1 MENEEQPLNIKA
13 EHISSEILEN
23 DQTME
28 NISQVDDFLCISS
41 NDLLIISEV
50 ISGKDHIPAESGPNE
65 TKSQLAEHVLSCS
78 EGSSNLS
85 KEQEQIS
92 TDDKGNLTT
101 AGELQGIEAIGDND
115 IDNSAKY
122 VKNPFAVAKK
132 RKNKKNGSKNQ
143 NCDGQDLDKP
153 SDLVD
158 TRILVKRELLDEFTT
173 SAKNLNSKLDTPLM
187 LRGVT
192 KNSLYL
198 NNQPQSELLVAP
210 DAENNDN
217 RLECL
222 NYEPSIV
229 SPNAASNTSPSIV
242 SPNAT
247 SNASLGYPNIEHEEI
262 ELTIIK
268 SEYIAS
274 EIPFDENAYKEQ
286 MAITDTSKLVGIP
299 EEFSD
304 KHSSEIAIECDGTE
318 TSINCDSNYIE
329 SEPSELDIGIHVE
342 HELPEEF
349 TTSRETFNSQYD
361 PVLMSMATIENCSNF
376 NSQPLA
382 VTMIASNVANKG
394 ENVESLNY
402 QSSIDTPNT
411 STAPETTNF
420 LRIAEVFSGKHA
432 RKIAAKC
439 DETELTSNCDNS
451 NIESQHFEYGVVSHI
466 KCELPVEANNEEHEQ
481 HHIANESIIF
491 GSDIQIQ
498 STPNCVENV
507 SENTDT
513 LTLENQQKAT
523 KTQIPHESKDKKQH
537 SEPLRREY
545 SKRRKQNKKIK
556 GEYFKHVKPDT
567 TVEKRQTRQNRMN
580 FSLNEFP
587 QPLKLETN
595 DGENKKARK
604 ANEDIDV
611 NLPRPIVLKKETM
624 KYDINQ
630 PQTYKTVSL
639 QPIVKIKRL
648 NVNSHRQIKFG
659 NKGRSSRAVEAMK
672 NNSKHK
678 ATSINADFQ
687 RFVIPNPVHDR
698 HCASQT
704 ASSSRRDSGVS
715 STSRNSRMD
724 DNILLEIAAER
735 AFINHHL
742 THFGYSPIQFDLYN
756 DEHNLLNFLQYL
768 FGELVVDDK

>member
-451 NIESQHFEYGVVSHI
+451 NIESQ
-466 KCELPVEANNEEHEQ
+466 
-481 HHIANESIIF
+481 
-491 GSDIQIQ
+491 
-498 STPNCVENV
+498 
-507 SENTDT
+507 
-513 LTLENQQKAT
+513 
-523 KTQIPHESKDKKQH
+523 
-537 SEPLRREY
+537 
-545 SKRRKQNKKIK
+545 NKKIK